1 MIKKIGIEYAD
12 SVLQIE
18 KQSFSHPAS
27 ETNIKESLL
36 NDKYKYIGFFK
47 DDKLVGYGSVFI
59 VSNEAYINNI
69 AVLKDYR
76 HQGIA
81 TEIIKEINKASEGC
95 EFITL
100 EVRQSNI
107 TAVNLYKKNG
117 FKQVAIRKNYYNNP
131 IENAIIMTK
140 FLEKN

>member
-12 SVLQIE
+12 SVLKIE
-18 KQSFSHPAS
+18 KQTFSHPAS
-27 ETNIKESLL
+27 AINIKESLL
-36 NDKYKYIGFFK
+36 NGKYKYIGFFK

-69 AVLKDYR
+69 AVLKEYR
-76 HQGIA
+76 HRGIA
-81 TEIIKEINKASEGC
+81 TEIIKEINKVSEGC

>member
-1 MIKKIGIEYAD
+1 MSYLD
-12 SVLQIE
+12 L
-18 KQSFSHPAS
+18 
-27 ETNIKESLL
+27 T
-36 NDKYKYIGFFK
+36 
-47 DDKLVGYGSVFI
+47 
-59 VSNEAYINNI
+59 
-69 AVLKDYR
+69 
-76 HQGIA
+76 
-81 TEIIKEINKASEGC
+81 IKEINKASEGC

-131 IENAIIMTK
+131 IESAIIMTK